1 MARFLQL
8 TDLHIVKEGARASNE
23 LDTRNILKAAI
34 DRLISLNDALAP
46 IDAVLISGDLSDD
59 GSADSYSF
67 LKEQLSRL
75 GLPMFIVP
83 GNHDLREQMRKAFSD
98 ICHMPGSGLI
108 EWVRKI
114 GNTVVI
120 GLDTLVEGQS
130 RGQLRL
136 ESIDRVARALQTIGS
151 EPVIIMLHHPPIKTG
166 IRFMDAIGLE
176 NSSALME
183 AIQNIENEIIVISGH
198 VHGIHFGRLG
208 GHVVATAPSI
218 CSNFAL
224 DRRLDAP
231 VGFWKGSTGCAVI
244 DTEDTIVWSALS
256 LENADGPFSF

>member
-8 TDLHIVKEGARASNE
+8 TDLHIVKEGARASNV

-98 ICHMPGSGLI
+98 ICHMPGSG
-108 EWVRKI
+108 
-114 GNTVVI
+114 
-120 GLDTLVEGQS
+120 
-130 RGQLRL
+130 
-136 ESIDRVARALQTIGS
+136 
-151 EPVIIMLHHPPIKTG
+151 
-166 IRFMDAIGLE
+166 
-176 NSSALME
+176 
-183 AIQNIENEIIVISGH
+183 
-198 VHGIHFGRLG
+198 
-208 GHVVATAPSI
+208 
-218 CSNFAL
+218 
-224 DRRLDAP
+224 
-231 VGFWKGSTGCAVI
+231 
-244 DTEDTIVWSALS
+244 
-256 LENADGPFSF
+256 